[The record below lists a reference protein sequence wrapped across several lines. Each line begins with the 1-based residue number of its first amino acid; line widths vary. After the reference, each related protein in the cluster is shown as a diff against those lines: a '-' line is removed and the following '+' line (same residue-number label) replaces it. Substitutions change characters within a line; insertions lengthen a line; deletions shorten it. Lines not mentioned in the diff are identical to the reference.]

1 MKNLEN
7 IEVSEMT
14 GEQLNSQGYDIMSY
28 DGEQCL
34 PENQRT
40 KRNVNPNGE
49 LTIEGAKFFAK
60 DVSANLKGVKD
71 VKVIFGGSGYDVY
84 ASTD

>member
-1 MKNLEN
+1 MKTLEN

-14 GEQLNSQGYDIMSY
+14 GEQLNSQGYCIMSY
-28 DGEQCL
+28 DGELCL
-34 PENQRT
+34 PNNQRT
-40 KRNVNPNGE
+40 KRNVNSNGE

-60 DVSANLKGVKD
+60 DVSANLQGVKD

-84 ASTD
+84 ALTD